1 MSATGRQTDGFWE
14 YLHRLLD
21 DSRLVID
28 RPKHSRHP
36 RFPEVV
42 YPLDYG
48 FLEGTT
54 AADGGGIDVWVG
66 SQGQR
71 PLSGVICTVDL
82 QKRDTEVKILLGCT
96 QEEAGTI
103 LDFHNENGMR
113 AIWIPCPKERR

>member
-1 MSATGRQTDGFWE
+1 MSAAGRQTDGFWE

-82 QKRDTEVKILLGCT
+82 QKRDTEV
-96 QEEAGTI
+96 
-103 LDFHNENGMR
+103 
-113 AIWIPCPKERR
+113 